1 METPKIASMAKE
13 FGRQQS
19 QNLGRRT
26 LQRRSRTEYIIEC
39 DYLFWPHRD
48 YLIWPHLAS
57 NIGEVRR

>member
-1 METPKIASMAKE
+1 MA
-13 FGRQQS
+13 
-19 QNLGRRT
+19 LLRT
-26 LQRRSRTEYIIEC
+26 ATSESGLTEC